1 MRHVVRTVKPTQT
14 WLARSAYYIQN
25 AIAKRCRLRHE
36 GTICRMKTMA
46 HRKALNGA
54 LFTLLAAPLL
64 LAATSLTAP
73 PRSELNRPWP
83 FFESSEPDEP
93 AVRAPREALKSFAMP
108 PGYAVELVAAE
119 PLVQDPILMEFDGDG
134 RLWVMELPGWAHNL
148 SMDNSLEPVNR
159 LVVLD
164 DTDNDGVFD
173 RRTVFADKL
182 VLPRAFKILAGS
194 CALIG
199 EPPTLWKACDT
210 DGDLKADTK
219 VKVTDGF
226 ARLGVLEHGAN
237 GLFWGIDNLLVV
249 SEHEWNLAYKAGQFV
264 TVPGLRRG
272 QWGVTQDD
280 AGRIYRN
287 VNTDPLFVDYVSP
300 DYYARNPDL
309 VRTRG
314 LYENLVD
321 QEKTNIWPAH
331 PTFGLN
337 RGYRREVFRADGTAS
352 YYGGVSSPLIYRGN
366 RLPADV
372 QGMGFVADGATN
384 IVHLLRLKDDG
395 QGRKQAEDFYAKG
408 EFLASNDV
416 RFRPTALASAPDG
429 SIYIADMYRG
439 VSQDGPLQTDYLR
452 DYITKRGLSRGTGH
466 GRIYRVVYLGADG
479 RAVPTAP
486 VARPQMSRDSS
497 AALVGHLSNPDGWW
511 RDNAQQLLVQRADPS
526 TVPLLAKLARDR
538 KVDWRTRLHAL
549 WTLQGMG
556 RMQVDLAQLA
566 MADPRPELRAAGLRL
581 AEPWLATAAAKPMK
595 AALALAGDANWQVR
609 VQAAASLGV
618 LPAEQRMAPMIALL
632 TAHGDDPVLVDAA
645 VSGMKDG
652 EMAVLSALASAPAT
666 PADVLAMLSGAL
678 AKRREGAAGQTLV
691 AMASNESLAPQARAA
706 IMDGLA
712 LGFAG
717 GAQGGGNAV
726 AGGRAGGN
734 IPGVSRPRSGG
745 NRFDLASEPTML
757 TRLADTAGAL
767 AEPARNLL
775 ALVNWPGRPAP
786 PALPPRSAA
795 EEALFVR
802 GQAIYTEQ
810 CSGCHQA
817 QGQGQATVAPPLAG
831 SKRVA
836 ANGDVPVRILTNGL
850 EGKIGL
856 MPPLGGD
863 MTNEEVAAVLTY
875 VRQSWGNTGA
885 PLPPAAV
892 KEWRLAFAHRTMP
905 WSEKDID
912 APQR

>member
-1 MRHVVRTVKPTQT
+1 M
-14 WLARSAYYIQN
+14 
-25 AIAKRCRLRHE
+25 
-36 GTICRMKTMA
+36 
-46 HRKALNGA
+46 GA
-54 LFTLLAAPLL
+54 AVAALAAPLL
-64 LAATSLTAP
+64 LAAANLAVP

-83 FFESSEPDEP
+83 FFTAEEPEEP
-93 AVRAPREALKSFAMP
+93 PVRAPIDALNSFAMP

-148 SMDNSLEPVNR
+148 SMENSLEPVNR

-182 VLPRAFKILAGS
+182 VLPRAFKILAGG

-219 VKVTDGF
+219 EKVADGF

-237 GLFWGIDNLLVV
+237 GLFWGMDNLLVV
-249 SEHEWNLAYKAGQFV
+249 SEHEWNVAYKAGQFV
-264 TVPGLRRG
+264 TAPGLRRG

-331 PTFGLN
+331 PTLGLN

-352 YYGGVSSPLIYRGN
+352 YYGGVSSPLIYRGT

-395 QGRKQAEDFYAKG
+395 QGRMAAEDYYAKG
-408 EFLASNDV
+408 EFLASTDV
-416 RFRPTALASAPDG
+416 RFRPTALAGGPDG
-429 SIYIADMYRG
+429 SFYVADMYRG

-452 DYITKRGLSRGTGH
+452 DYITKRGLARGIGH
-466 GRIYRVVYLGADG
+466 GRIYRVVHVSANGA
-479 RAVPTAP
+479 AAP
-486 VARPQMSRDSS
+486 MPRDARPQMSRDTT
-497 AALVGHLSNPDGWW
+497 AALVAHLSHPNGWW
-511 RDNAQQLLVQRADPS
+511 RDTAQQHLVQRADPKS
-526 TVPLLAKLARDR
+526 EPLLVKLAKDL
-538 KVDWRTRLHAL
+538 KADWRSRLHAL
-549 WTLQGMG
+549 WTLDGMG
-556 RMQVDLAQLA
+556 AMRADLALLA
-566 MADPRPELRAAGLRL
+566 MRDAKAELRAAGLRL
-581 AEPWLATAAAKPMK
+581 AESGLAKGDQKLIK
-595 AALALAGDANWQVR
+595 AVLTLAGDGNWQVR
-609 VQAAASLGV
+609 LQAAATLGA
-618 LPAEQRMAPMIALL
+618 LPDAARTQPMIALL
-632 TAHGDDPVLVDAA
+632 SVHGDDPVLVDAA
-645 VSGMKDG
+645 LSGLKG
-652 EMAVLSALASAPAT
+652 NELPVLTALAAARAAPREA
-666 PADVLAMLSGAL
+666 VAMLAGAL
-678 AKRREGAAGQTLV
+678 AKRRDAATGQQLV
-691 AMASNESLAPQARAA
+691 ALAARDDLPAPVRTA
-706 IMDGLA
+706 LLDGLA

-717 GAQGGGNAV
+717 GAQTGGNAV

-734 IPGVSRPRSGG
+734 IPGVTRARGGVERFALAAEPAMISR
-745 NRFDLASEPTML
+745 LASGS
-757 TRLADTAGAL
+757 DAL
-767 AEPARNLL
+767 AEPSKKLL
-775 ALVNWPGRPAP
+775 ALITWPGRPAP
-786 PALPPRSAA
+786 PALPPRNAS
-795 EEALFVR
+795 EEALFKQ
-802 GQAIYTEQ
+802 GQAIYVEQ
-810 CSGCHQA
+810 CSGCHQIE
-817 QGQGQATVAPPLAG
+817 GQGQATVAPALAG

-856 MPPLGGD
+856 MPPLGGAMSD
-863 MTNEEVAAVLTY
+863 EEVAAVLTY
-875 VRQSWGNTGA
+875 VRQSFGNRAA

-892 KEWRLAFAHRTMP
+892 KEWRLAFAHRTTP

>member
-1 MRHVVRTVKPTQT
+1 M
-14 WLARSAYYIQN
+14 
-25 AIAKRCRLRHE
+25 
-36 GTICRMKTMA
+36 
-46 HRKALNGA
+46 GA
-54 LFTLLAAPLL
+54 AVAALAAPLL
-64 LAATSLTAP
+64 LAAANLAVP

-83 FFESSEPDEP
+83 FFTAEEPEEP
-93 AVRAPREALKSFAMP
+93 PVRAPIDALNSFAMP

-148 SMDNSLEPVNR
+148 SMENSLEPVNR

-173 RRTVFADKL
+173 KRTVFADKL
-182 VLPRAFKILAGS
+182 VLPRAFKILAGG

-219 VKVTDGF
+219 EKVADGF

-237 GLFWGIDNLLVV
+237 GLFWGMDNLLVV
-249 SEHEWNLAYKAGQFV
+249 SEHEWNVAYKAGQFV

-300 DYYARNPDL
+300 DYYARNPDQ

-352 YYGGVSSPLIYRGN
+352 YYGGVSSPLIYRGT

-395 QGRKQAEDFYAKG
+395 QGRMAAEDYYAKG
-408 EFLASNDV
+408 EFLASTDV
-416 RFRPTALASAPDG
+416 RFRPTALAGGPDG

-452 DYITKRGLSRGTGH
+452 DYITKRGLARGIGH
-466 GRIYRVVYLGADG
+466 GRIYRVVHVGANG
-479 RAVPTAP
+479 AAAP
-486 VARPQMSRDSS
+486 MPRDARPQMSRDTT
-497 AALVGHLSNPDGWW
+497 AALVAHLSHPNGWW
-511 RDNAQQLLVQRADPS
+511 RDTAQQHLVQRADPKS
-526 TVPLLAKLARDR
+526 EPLLVKLAKDL
-538 KVDWRTRLHAL
+538 KADWRSRLHAL
-549 WTLQGMG
+549 WTLDGMG
-556 RMQVDLAQLA
+556 TMRADLALLA
-566 MADPRPELRAAGLRL
+566 MRDAKAELRAAGLRL
-581 AEPWLATAAAKPMK
+581 AESGLATGDQKLIKPV
-595 AALALAGDANWQVR
+595 LALAGDGNWQVR
-609 VQAAASLGV
+609 VQAAATLGA
-618 LPAEQRMAPMIALL
+618 LPDAARTQPMIALL
-632 TAHGDDPVLVDAA
+632 SVHGDDPVLVDAA
-645 VSGMKDG
+645 LSGLKG
-652 EMAVLSALASAPAT
+652 NELPVLTALAAARAAPREA
-666 PADVLAMLSGAL
+666 VAMLAGAL
-678 AKRREGAAGQTLV
+678 AKRRDAATGQQLV
-691 AMASNESLAPQARAA
+691 ALAARDDLPAPVRTA
-706 IMDGLA
+706 LLDGLA

-717 GAQGGGNAV
+717 GAQTGGNAV

-734 IPGVSRPRSGG
+734 IPGVTRARGGVERFALAAEPAMISR
-745 NRFDLASEPTML
+745 LASGS
-757 TRLADTAGAL
+757 DAL
-767 AEPARNLL
+767 AEPSKKLL
-775 ALVNWPGRPAP
+775 ALITWPGRPAP
-786 PALPPRSAA
+786 PALPPRNAS
-795 EEALFVR
+795 EEALFKQ
-802 GQAIYTEQ
+802 GQAIYVEQ
-810 CSGCHQA
+810 CSGCHQIE
-817 QGQGQATVAPPLAG
+817 GQGQATVAPALAG

-856 MPPLGGD
+856 MPPLGGAMSD
-863 MTNEEVAAVLTY
+863 EEVAAVLTY
-875 VRQSWGNTGA
+875 VRQSFGNRAA
-885 PLPPAAV
+885 PVPPAAV
-892 KEWRLAFAHRTMP
+892 KEWRLAFAHRTTP

>member
-1 MRHVVRTVKPTQT
+1 M
-14 WLARSAYYIQN
+14 
-25 AIAKRCRLRHE
+25 
-36 GTICRMKTMA
+36 
-46 HRKALNGA
+46 GA
-54 LFTLLAAPLL
+54 AVAALAAPLL
-64 LAATSLTAP
+64 LAAANLAVP

-83 FFESSEPDEP
+83 FFTAEEPEEP
-93 AVRAPREALKSFAMP
+93 PVRAPIDALKSFAMP

-148 SMDNSLEPVNR
+148 SMENSLEPVNR

-173 RRTVFADKL
+173 KRTVFADKL
-182 VLPRAFKILAGS
+182 VLPRAFKILAGG

-219 VKVTDGF
+219 EKVADGF

-237 GLFWGIDNLLVV
+237 GLFWGMDNLLVV
-249 SEHEWNLAYKAGQFV
+249 SEHEWNVAYKAGQFV

-352 YYGGVSSPLIYRGN
+352 YYGGVSSPLIYRGT

-395 QGRKQAEDFYAKG
+395 QGRMAAEDYYAKG
-408 EFLASNDV
+408 EFLASTDV
-416 RFRPTALASAPDG
+416 RFRPTALAGGPDG
-429 SIYIADMYRG
+429 SFYIADMYRG

-452 DYITKRGLSRGTGH
+452 DYITKRGLARGIGH
-466 GRIYRVVYLGADG
+466 GRIYRVVHVGANG
-479 RAVPTAP
+479 AAAP
-486 VARPQMSRDSS
+486 MPRDARPQMSRDTT
-497 AALVGHLSNPDGWW
+497 AALVAHLSHPNGWW
-511 RDNAQQLLVQRADPS
+511 RDTAQQHLVQRADPKS
-526 TVPLLAKLARDR
+526 EPLLVKLAKDL
-538 KVDWRTRLHAL
+538 KADWRSRLHAL
-549 WTLQGMG
+549 WTLDGMG
-556 RMQVDLAQLA
+556 TMRADLALLA
-566 MADPRPELRAAGLRL
+566 MRDAKAELRAAGLRL
-581 AEPWLATAAAKPMK
+581 AESGLATGDQKLIK
-595 AALALAGDANWQVR
+595 AVLALAGDGNWQVR
-609 VQAAASLGV
+609 VQAAATLGA
-618 LPAEQRMAPMIALL
+618 LPDAARTQPMIALL
-632 TAHGDDPVLVDAA
+632 SVHGDDPVLVDAA
-645 VSGMKDG
+645 LSGLKG
-652 EMAVLSALASAPAT
+652 NELPVLTALAAARAAPREA
-666 PADVLAMLSGAL
+666 VAMLAGAL
-678 AKRREGAAGQTLV
+678 AKRRDAATGQQLV
-691 AMASNESLAPQARAA
+691 ALAARDDLPAPVRTA
-706 IMDGLA
+706 LLDGLA

-717 GAQGGGNAV
+717 GAQTGGNAV

-734 IPGVSRPRSGG
+734 IPGVTRARGGVERFALAAEPAMISR
-745 NRFDLASEPTML
+745 LASGS
-757 TRLADTAGAL
+757 DAL
-767 AEPARNLL
+767 AEPSKKLL
-775 ALVNWPGRPAP
+775 ALITWPGRPAP
-786 PALPPRSAA
+786 PALPPRNAS
-795 EEALFVR
+795 EEALFKQ
-802 GQAIYTEQ
+802 GQAIYVEQ
-810 CSGCHQA
+810 CSGCHQIE
-817 QGQGQATVAPPLAG
+817 GQGQATVAPALAG

-856 MPPLGGD
+856 MPPLGGAMSD
-863 MTNEEVAAVLTY
+863 EEVAAVLTY
-875 VRQSWGNTGA
+875 VRQSFGNRAA
-885 PLPPAAV
+885 PVPPAAV
-892 KEWRLAFAHRTMP
+892 KEWRLAFAHRTTP

>member
-1 MRHVVRTVKPTQT
+1 M
-14 WLARSAYYIQN
+14 
-25 AIAKRCRLRHE
+25 
-36 GTICRMKTMA
+36 
-46 HRKALNGA
+46 GA
-54 LFTLLAAPLL
+54 AVAALAAPLL
-64 LAATSLTAP
+64 LAAANLAVP

-83 FFESSEPDEP
+83 FFTAEEPEEP
-93 AVRAPREALKSFAMP
+93 PVRAPIDALNSFAMP

-148 SMDNSLEPVNR
+148 SMENSLEPVNR

-173 RRTVFADKL
+173 KRTVFADKL
-182 VLPRAFKILAGS
+182 VLPRAFKILAGG

-219 VKVTDGF
+219 EKVADGF

-237 GLFWGIDNLLVV
+237 GLFWGMDNLLVV
-249 SEHEWNLAYKAGQFV
+249 SEHEWNVAYKAGQFV

-352 YYGGVSSPLIYRGN
+352 YYGGVSSPLIYRGT

-395 QGRKQAEDFYAKG
+395 QGRMAAEDYYAKG
-408 EFLASNDV
+408 EFLASTDV
-416 RFRPTALASAPDG
+416 RFRPTALAGGPDG
-429 SIYIADMYRG
+429 SFYIADMYRG

-452 DYITKRGLSRGTGH
+452 DYITKRGLARGIGH
-466 GRIYRVVYLGADG
+466 GRIYRVVHVSANGA
-479 RAVPTAP
+479 AAP
-486 VARPQMSRDSS
+486 MPRDARPQMSRDTT
-497 AALVGHLSNPDGWW
+497 AALVAHLSHPNGWW
-511 RDNAQQLLVQRADPS
+511 RDTAQQHLVQRADPKS
-526 TVPLLAKLARDR
+526 EPLLVKLAKDL
-538 KVDWRTRLHAL
+538 KADWRSRLHAL
-549 WTLQGMG
+549 WTLDGMG
-556 RMQVDLAQLA
+556 TMRADLALLA
-566 MADPRPELRAAGLRL
+566 MRDAKAELRAAGLRL
-581 AEPWLATAAAKPMK
+581 AESGLATGDQKLIKPV
-595 AALALAGDANWQVR
+595 LALAGDGNWQVR
-609 VQAAASLGV
+609 VQAAATLGA
-618 LPAEQRMAPMIALL
+618 LPDAARTQPMIALL
-632 TAHGDDPVLVDAA
+632 SVHGDDPVLVDAA
-645 VSGMKDG
+645 LSGLKG
-652 EMAVLSALASAPAT
+652 SELPVLTALAAAPAA
-666 PADVLAMLSGAL
+666 PREAVAMLAGAV
-678 AKRREGAAGQTLV
+678 AKRRDADLGQLVALAGDAGQP
-691 AMASNESLAPQARAA
+691 APLRSALL
-706 IMDGLA
+706 DGLA
-712 LGFAG
+712 LGLAG
-717 GAQGGGNAV
+717 GVQAGGNAV

-734 IPGVSRPRSGG
+734 IPGVSRQRSGG
-745 NRFDLASEPTML
+745 NRFELPAEPRSLAV
-757 TRLADTAGAL
+757 LAAGKDAL
-767 AEPARNLL
+767 AEPAKKLL
-775 ALVNWPGRPAP
+775 ALVTWPGRPAP
-786 PALPPRSAA
+786 PALPPRSAS
-795 EEALFVR
+795 EEALFRR
-802 GQAIYTEQ
+802 GQSIYVEQ
-810 CSGCHQA
+810 CSGCHQV

-850 EGKIGL
+850 EGKIG
-856 MPPLGGD
+856 PVPIWPCG
-863 MTNEEVAAVLTY
+863 
-875 VRQSWGNTGA
+875 
-885 PLPPAAV
+885 
-892 KEWRLAFAHRTMP
+892 LALRP
-905 WSEKDID
+905 SGSS
-912 APQR
+912 R

>member
-1 MRHVVRTVKPTQT
+1 MSRRR
-14 WLARSAYYIQN
+14 A
-25 AIAKRCRLRHE
+25 
-36 GTICRMKTMA
+36 GM
-46 HRKALNGA
+46 GA
-54 LFTLLAAPLL
+54 AVAALAAPLL
-64 LAATSLTAP
+64 LAAANLAVP

-83 FFESSEPDEP
+83 FFTAEEPEEP
-93 AVRAPREALKSFAMP
+93 PVRAPIDALNSFAMP

-148 SMDNSLEPVNR
+148 SMENSLEPVNR

-182 VLPRAFKILAGS
+182 VLPRAFKILAGG

-219 VKVTDGF
+219 EKVADGF

-237 GLFWGIDNLLVV
+237 GLFWGMDNLLVV
-249 SEHEWNLAYKAGQFV
+249 SEHEWNVAYKAGQFV
-264 TVPGLRRG
+264 TAPGLRRG

-331 PTFGLN
+331 PTLGLN

-352 YYGGVSSPLIYRGN
+352 YYGGVSSPLIYRGT

-395 QGRKQAEDFYAKG
+395 QGRMAAEDYYAKG
-408 EFLASNDV
+408 EFLASTDV
-416 RFRPTALASAPDG
+416 RFRPTALAGGPDG
-429 SIYIADMYRG
+429 SFYVADMYRG

-452 DYITKRGLSRGTGH
+452 DYITKRGLARGIGH
-466 GRIYRVVYLGADG
+466 GRIYRVVHVSANGA
-479 RAVPTAP
+479 AAP
-486 VARPQMSRDSS
+486 MPRDARPQMSRDTT
-497 AALVGHLSNPDGWW
+497 AALVAHLSHPNGWW
-511 RDNAQQLLVQRADPS
+511 RDTAQQHLVQRADPKS
-526 TVPLLAKLARDR
+526 EPLLVKLAKDL
-538 KVDWRTRLHAL
+538 KADWRSRLHAL
-549 WTLQGMG
+549 WTLDGMG
-556 RMQVDLAQLA
+556 AMRADLALLA
-566 MADPRPELRAAGLRL
+566 MRDAKAELRAAGLRL
-581 AEPWLATAAAKPMK
+581 AESGLAKGDQKLIK
-595 AALALAGDANWQVR
+595 AVLTLAGDGNWQVR
-609 VQAAASLGV
+609 LQAAATLGA
-618 LPAEQRMAPMIALL
+618 LPDAARTQPMIALL
-632 TAHGDDPVLVDAA
+632 SVHGDDPVLVDAA
-645 VSGMKDG
+645 LSGLKG
-652 EMAVLSALASAPAT
+652 NELPVLTALAAARAAPREA
-666 PADVLAMLSGAL
+666 VAMLAGAL
-678 AKRREGAAGQTLV
+678 AKRRDAATGQQLV
-691 AMASNESLAPQARAA
+691 ALAARDDLPAPVRTA
-706 IMDGLA
+706 LLDGLA

-717 GAQGGGNAV
+717 GAQTGGNAV

-734 IPGVSRPRSGG
+734 IPGVTRARGGVERFALAAEPAMISR
-745 NRFDLASEPTML
+745 LASGS
-757 TRLADTAGAL
+757 DAL
-767 AEPARNLL
+767 AEPSKKLL
-775 ALVNWPGRPAP
+775 ALITWPGRPAP
-786 PALPPRSAA
+786 PALPPRNAS
-795 EEALFVR
+795 EEALFKQ
-802 GQAIYTEQ
+802 GQAIYVEQ
-810 CSGCHQA
+810 CSGCHQIE
-817 QGQGQATVAPPLAG
+817 GQGQATVAPALAG

-856 MPPLGGD
+856 MPPLGGAMSD
-863 MTNEEVAAVLTY
+863 EEVAAVLTY
-875 VRQSWGNTGA
+875 VRQSFGNRAA

-892 KEWRLAFAHRTMP
+892 KEWRLAFAHRTTP

>member
-1 MRHVVRTVKPTQT
+1 MSRRRAGMGAAV
-14 WLARSAYYIQN
+14 A
-25 AIAKRCRLRHE
+25 
-36 GTICRMKTMA
+36 
-46 HRKALNGA
+46 ALTA
-54 LFTLLAAPLL
+54 PFLLAAAN
-64 LAATSLTAP
+64 LAVP

-83 FFESSEPDEP
+83 FFTAEEPEEP
-93 AVRAPREALKSFAMP
+93 PVRAPIDALNSFAMP

-148 SMDNSLEPVNR
+148 SMENSLEPVNR

-173 RRTVFADKL
+173 NRTVFADKL
-182 VLPRAFKILAGS
+182 VLPRAFKILAGG

-219 VKVTDGF
+219 EKVADGF

-237 GLFWGIDNLLVV
+237 GLFWGMDNLLVV
-249 SEHEWNLAYKAGQFV
+249 SEHEWNVAYKAGQFA

-352 YYGGVSSPLIYRGN
+352 YYGGVSSPLIYRGT

-395 QGRKQAEDFYAKG
+395 QGRMTAEDFYSKG
-408 EFLASNDV
+408 EFLASTDV
-416 RFRPTALASAPDG
+416 RFRPTALAGGPDG
-429 SIYIADMYRG
+429 SFYVADMYRG

-452 DYITKRGLSRGTGH
+452 DYITKRGLARGIGH
-466 GRIYRVVYLGADG
+466 GRIYRVVHVSANGA
-479 RAVPTAP
+479 AAP
-486 VARPQMSRDSS
+486 MPRDARPQMSRDTT
-497 AALVGHLSNPDGWW
+497 AALVARLSHPNGWW
-511 RDNAQQLLVQRADPS
+511 RDTAQQHLVQRADPKS
-526 TVPLLAKLARDR
+526 EPLLVKLAKDL
-538 KVDWRTRLHAL
+538 KADWRSRLHAL
-549 WTLQGMG
+549 WTLDGIGAM
-556 RMQVDLAQLA
+556 RADLALLA
-566 MADPRPELRAAGLRL
+566 MRDAKAELRAAGLRL
-581 AEPWLATAAAKPMK
+581 AESGLAKGDQKLIK
-595 AALALAGDANWQVR
+595 AVLTLAGDGNWQVR
-609 VQAAASLGV
+609 LQAAATLGA
-618 LPAEQRMAPMIALL
+618 LPDAARTQPMIALL
-632 TAHGDDPVLVDAA
+632 SVHGDDPVLVDAA
-645 VSGMKDG
+645 LSGLKG
-652 EMAVLSALASAPAT
+652 NELPVLTALAAARAAPREA
-666 PADVLAMLSGAL
+666 VAMLAGAL
-678 AKRREGAAGQTLV
+678 AKRRDAATGQQLV
-691 AMASNESLAPQARAA
+691 ALAARDDLPAPVRTA
-706 IMDGLA
+706 LLDGLA

-717 GAQGGGNAV
+717 GAQTGGNAV

-734 IPGVSRPRSGG
+734 IPGVTRARGGVQRFALAAEPAMISR
-745 NRFDLASEPTML
+745 LASGS
-757 TRLADTAGAL
+757 DAL
-767 AEPARNLL
+767 AEPSKKLL
-775 ALVNWPGRPAP
+775 ALVTWPGRPAP
-786 PALPPRSAA
+786 PALPPRNAS
-795 EEALFVR
+795 EEALFKQ
-802 GQAIYTEQ
+802 GQAIYVEQ
-810 CSGCHQA
+810 CSGCHQIE
-817 QGQGQATVAPPLAG
+817 GQGQATVAPALAG

-856 MPPLGGD
+856 MPPLGGAMSD
-863 MTNEEVAAVLTY
+863 EEVAAVLTY
-875 VRQSWGNTGA
+875 VRQSFGNRAA
-885 PLPPAAV
+885 PVPPAAV
-892 KEWRLAFAHRTMP
+892 KEWRLAFAHRTTP

>member
-1 MRHVVRTVKPTQT
+1 M
-14 WLARSAYYIQN
+14 
-25 AIAKRCRLRHE
+25 
-36 GTICRMKTMA
+36 
-46 HRKALNGA
+46 GA
-54 LFTLLAAPLL
+54 AVAALAAPFLL
-64 LAATSLTAP
+64 GAANLAVP

-83 FFESSEPDEP
+83 FFTAEEPEEP
-93 AVRAPREALKSFAMP
+93 PVRAPIDALSSFAMP

-148 SMDNSLEPVNR
+148 SMENSLEPVNR

-173 RRTVFADKL
+173 KRTVFADKL
-182 VLPRAFKILAGS
+182 VLPRAFKILAGG

-219 VKVTDGF
+219 EKVADGF

-237 GLFWGIDNLLVV
+237 GLFWGMDNLLVV
-249 SEHEWNLAYKAGQFV
+249 SEHEWNVAFKAGQFV

-300 DYYARNPDL
+300 DYFARNPDL

-337 RGYRREVFRADGTAS
+337 RGYRREVFRTDGTAS
-352 YYGGVSSPLIYRGN
+352 YYGGVSSPLIYRGT
-366 RLPADV
+366 RLPADM

-395 QGRKQAEDFYAKG
+395 QGRMAAEDYYAKG
-408 EFLASNDV
+408 EFLASTDV
-416 RFRPTALASAPDG
+416 RFRPTALAGGPDG
-429 SIYIADMYRG
+429 SFYIADMYRG

-452 DYITKRGLSRGTGH
+452 DYITKRGLARGIGH
-466 GRIYRVVYLGADG
+466 GRIYRVVHVGANG
-479 RAVPTAP
+479 AAAP
-486 VARPQMSRDSS
+486 MPRDARPQMSRDTT
-497 AALVGHLSNPDGWW
+497 AALVAHLSHPNGWW
-511 RDNAQQLLVQRADPS
+511 RDTAQQHLVQRADPKS
-526 TVPLLAKLARDR
+526 EPLLVKLAKDL
-538 KVDWRTRLHAL
+538 KADWRSRLHAL
-549 WTLQGMG
+549 WTLDGIGAM
-556 RMQVDLAQLA
+556 RADLALLA
-566 MADPRPELRAAGLRL
+566 MRDAKAELRAAGLRL
-581 AEPWLATAAAKPMK
+581 AESGLAKGDQKLIK
-595 AALALAGDANWQVR
+595 AVLALAGDGNWQVR
-609 VQAAASLGV
+609 VQAAATLGA
-618 LPAEQRMAPMIALL
+618 LPDAARVQPMIALL
-632 TAHGDDPVLVDAA
+632 SVHGDDPVLVDAA
-645 VSGMKDG
+645 LSGLKG
-652 EMAVLSALASAPAT
+652 SELPVLTALAAAPAA
-666 PADVLAMLSGAL
+666 PREAVAMLAGAL
-678 AKRREGAAGQTLV
+678 AKRRDAATGQQLV
-691 AMASNESLAPQARAA
+691 ALAARDDLSAPVRTA
-706 IMDGLA
+706 LLNGLA
-712 LGFAG
+712 LGFSG
-717 GAQGGGNAV
+717 GAQTGGNAV

-734 IPGVSRPRSGG
+734 IPGVTRARGGVERFALAAEPAMLSR
-745 NRFDLASEPTML
+745 LASGS
-757 TRLADTAGAL
+757 DAL
-767 AEPARNLL
+767 AEPAKKLL
-775 ALVNWPGRPAP
+775 ALITWPGRPAP
-786 PALPPRSAA
+786 PALPPRTAS
-795 EEALFVR
+795 EEALFKQ
-802 GQAIYTEQ
+802 GQAIYVEQ
-810 CSGCHQA
+810 CSGCHQIE
-817 QGQGQATVAPPLAG
+817 GQGQATVAPALAG

-856 MPPLGGD
+856 MPPLGGAMSD
-863 MTNEEVAAVLTY
+863 EEVAAVLTY
-875 VRQSWGNTGA
+875 VRQSFGNRAT
-885 PLPPAAV
+885 PIPPAAV
-892 KEWRLAFAHRTMP
+892 KEWRLAFAHRTTP

>member
-1 MRHVVRTVKPTQT
+1 M
-14 WLARSAYYIQN
+14 
-25 AIAKRCRLRHE
+25 
-36 GTICRMKTMA
+36 
-46 HRKALNGA
+46 GA
-54 LFTLLAAPLL
+54 AVAALAAPLL
-64 LAATSLTAP
+64 LAAADLAVP

-83 FFESSEPDEP
+83 FFTAEEPEEP
-93 AVRAPREALKSFAMP
+93 PVRAPIDALKSFAMP

-134 RLWVMELPGWAHNL
+134 RLWVMELPGWAYNL
-148 SMDNSLEPVNR
+148 SMENSLEPVNR

-164 DTDNDGVFD
+164 DSDNDGVFD
-173 RRTVFADKL
+173 KRTVFADKL
-182 VLPRAFKILAGS
+182 VLPRAFKILAGG

-219 VKVTDGF
+219 EKVADGF

-237 GLFWGIDNLLVV
+237 GLFWGMDNLLVV
-249 SEHEWNLAYKAGQFV
+249 SEHEWNVAYRAGQFV

-314 LYENLVD
+314 LYENLVG

-352 YYGGVSSPLIYRGN
+352 YYGGVSSPLIYRGT
-366 RLPADV
+366 RLPAEV

-395 QGRKQAEDFYAKG
+395 HGRLAAEDYYAKG
-408 EFLASNDV
+408 EFLASTDV
-416 RFRPTALASAPDG
+416 RFRPTALAGGPDG
-429 SIYIADMYRG
+429 SFYIADMYRG

-452 DYITKRGLSRGTGH
+452 DYITKRGLARGTGH
-466 GRIYRVVYLGADG
+466 GRIYRVVHVGANG
-479 RAVPTAP
+479 ATAP
-486 VARPQMSRDSS
+486 MPRDARPQMSRDTTT
-497 AALVGHLSNPDGWW
+497 ALVAHLSHPNGWW
-511 RDNAQQLLVQRADPS
+511 RDTAQQLLVQRADPKS
-526 TVPLLAKLARDR
+526 LPLLAKLARDR
-538 KVDWRTRLHAL
+538 KSDWRTRLHAL
-549 WTLQGMG
+549 WTLNGIGGM
-556 RMQVDLAQLA
+556 QPALALAA
-566 MADPRPELRAAGLRL
+566 MADTRPELRAAGLRL
-581 AEPWLATAAAKPMK
+581 AEPWLAKGDRKISK
-595 AALALAGDANWQVR
+595 AALALAADANWQVR
-609 VQAAASLGV
+609 VQLAASLGA
-618 LPAEQRMAPMIALL
+618 LPAEQRTAPMIALL
-632 TAHGDDPVLVDAA
+632 KTQGDDPVLVDAA
-645 VSGMKDG
+645 LSGLKGG
-652 EMAVLSALASAPAT
+652 EMAVLTALAGQAGAPREA
-666 PADVLAMLSGAL
+666 LHMLSGAL
-678 AKRREGAAGQTLV
+678 AKRRDAGLGQLV
-691 AMASNESLAPQARAA
+691 AMAADAGQPVPVRSALL
-706 IMDGLA
+706 DGLA
-712 LGFAG
+712 LGLAG
-717 GAQGGGNAV
+717 GVQVGGNAV

-734 IPGVSRPRSGG
+734 IPGVTRQRGGG
-745 NRFDLASEPTML
+745 NRFELASEPRGL
-757 TRLADTAGAL
+757 AVLADGKDAL
-767 AEPARNLL
+767 AEPARKLL
-775 ALVNWPGRPAP
+775 ALVTWPGRPAP
-786 PALPPRSAA
+786 PALPPRSAS
-795 EEALFVR
+795 EEALFRR
-802 GQAIYTEQ
+802 GQSIYVEQ
-810 CSGCHQA
+810 CSGCHQV

-856 MPPLGGD
+856 MPPLGSAMSD
-863 MTNEEVAAVLTY
+863 EEVAAVLTY
-875 VRQSWGNTGA
+875 VRQSWGNTGT

-892 KEWRLAFAHRTMP
+892 KEWRLAFAHRTTP

>member
-1 MRHVVRTVKPTQT
+1 MSRRRAGMGAAV
-14 WLARSAYYIQN
+14 A
-25 AIAKRCRLRHE
+25 
-36 GTICRMKTMA
+36 
-46 HRKALNGA
+46 ALTA
-54 LFTLLAAPLL
+54 PFLLAAAN
-64 LAATSLTAP
+64 LAVP

-83 FFESSEPDEP
+83 FFTAEEPEEP
-93 AVRAPREALKSFAMP
+93 PVRAPIDALNSFAMP

-148 SMDNSLEPVNR
+148 SMENSLEPVNR

-173 RRTVFADKL
+173 NRTVFADKL
-182 VLPRAFKILAGS
+182 VLPRAFKILAGG

-210 DGDLKADTK
+210 DRDLKADTK
-219 VKVTDGF
+219 EKVADGF

-237 GLFWGIDNLLVV
+237 GLFWGMDNLLVV
-249 SEHEWNLAYKAGQFV
+249 SEHEWNVAYKAGQFA

-352 YYGGVSSPLIYRGN
+352 YYGGVSSPLIYRGT

-395 QGRKQAEDFYAKG
+395 QGRMTAEDFYSKG
-408 EFLASNDV
+408 EFLASTDV
-416 RFRPTALASAPDG
+416 RFRPTALAGGPDG
-429 SIYIADMYRG
+429 SFYVADMYRG

-452 DYITKRGLSRGTGH
+452 DYITKRGLARGIGH
-466 GRIYRVVYLGADG
+466 GRIYRVVHVSANGA
-479 RAVPTAP
+479 AAP
-486 VARPQMSRDSS
+486 MPRDARPQMSRDTT
-497 AALVGHLSNPDGWW
+497 AALVARLSHPNGWW
-511 RDNAQQLLVQRADPS
+511 RDTAQQHLVQRADPKS
-526 TVPLLAKLARDR
+526 EPLLVKLAKDL
-538 KVDWRTRLHAL
+538 KADWRSRLHAL
-549 WTLQGMG
+549 WTLDGIGAM
-556 RMQVDLAQLA
+556 RADLALLA
-566 MADPRPELRAAGLRL
+566 MRDAKAELRAAGLRL
-581 AEPWLATAAAKPMK
+581 AESGLAKGDQKLIK
-595 AALALAGDANWQVR
+595 AVLTLAGDGNWQVR
-609 VQAAASLGV
+609 LQAAATLGA
-618 LPAEQRMAPMIALL
+618 LPDAARTQPMIALL
-632 TAHGDDPVLVDAA
+632 SVHGDDPVLVDAA
-645 VSGMKDG
+645 LSGLKG
-652 EMAVLSALASAPAT
+652 NELPVLTALAAARAAPREA
-666 PADVLAMLSGAL
+666 VAMLAGAL
-678 AKRREGAAGQTLV
+678 AKRRDAATGQQLV
-691 AMASNESLAPQARAA
+691 ALAARDDLPAPVRTA
-706 IMDGLA
+706 LLDGLA

-717 GAQGGGNAV
+717 GAQTGGNAV

-734 IPGVSRPRSGG
+734 IPGVTRARGGVQRFALAAEPAMISR
-745 NRFDLASEPTML
+745 LASGS
-757 TRLADTAGAL
+757 DAL
-767 AEPARNLL
+767 AEPSKKLL
-775 ALVNWPGRPAP
+775 ALVTWPGRPAP
-786 PALPPRSAA
+786 PALPPRNAS
-795 EEALFVR
+795 EEALFKQ
-802 GQAIYTEQ
+802 GQAIYVEQ
-810 CSGCHQA
+810 CSGCHQIE
-817 QGQGQATVAPPLAG
+817 GQGQATVAPALAG

-856 MPPLGGD
+856 MPPLGGAMSD
-863 MTNEEVAAVLTY
+863 EEVAAVLTY
-875 VRQSWGNTGA
+875 VRQSFGNRAA
-885 PLPPAAV
+885 PVPPAAV
-892 KEWRLAFAHRTMP
+892 KEWRLAFAHRTTP

>member
-1 MRHVVRTVKPTQT
+1 MSRRRAGMGAAV
-14 WLARSAYYIQN
+14 A
-25 AIAKRCRLRHE
+25 
-36 GTICRMKTMA
+36 
-46 HRKALNGA
+46 ALTA
-54 LFTLLAAPLL
+54 PFLLAAAN
-64 LAATSLTAP
+64 LAVP

-83 FFESSEPDEP
+83 FFTAEEPEEP
-93 AVRAPREALKSFAMP
+93 PVRAPIDALNSFAMP

-148 SMDNSLEPVNR
+148 SMENSLEPVNR

-173 RRTVFADKL
+173 KRTVFADKL
-182 VLPRAFKILAGS
+182 VLPRAFKILAGG

-219 VKVTDGF
+219 EKVADGF

-237 GLFWGIDNLLVV
+237 GLFWGMDNLLVV
-249 SEHEWNLAYKAGQFV
+249 SEHEWNVAYKAGQFA

-352 YYGGVSSPLIYRGN
+352 YYGGVSSPLIYRGT

-395 QGRKQAEDFYAKG
+395 QGRMTAEDFYSKG
-408 EFLASNDV
+408 EFLASTDV
-416 RFRPTALASAPDG
+416 RFRPTALAGGPDG
-429 SIYIADMYRG
+429 SFYVADMYRG

-452 DYITKRGLSRGTGH
+452 DYITKRGLARGIGH
-466 GRIYRVVYLGADG
+466 GRIYRVVHVSANGA
-479 RAVPTAP
+479 AAP
-486 VARPQMSRDSS
+486 MPRDARPQMSRDTT
-497 AALVGHLSNPDGWW
+497 AALVARLSHPNGWW
-511 RDNAQQLLVQRADPS
+511 RDTAQQHLVQRADPKS
-526 TVPLLAKLARDR
+526 EPLLVKLAKDL
-538 KVDWRTRLHAL
+538 KADWRSRLHAL
-549 WTLQGMG
+549 WTLDGIGAM
-556 RMQVDLAQLA
+556 RADLALLA
-566 MADPRPELRAAGLRL
+566 MRDAKAELRAAGLRL
-581 AEPWLATAAAKPMK
+581 AESGLAKGDQKLIK
-595 AALALAGDANWQVR
+595 AVLTLAGDGNWQVR
-609 VQAAASLGV
+609 VQAAATLGA
-618 LPAEQRMAPMIALL
+618 LPDAARTQPMIALL
-632 TAHGDDPVLVDAA
+632 SVHGDDPVLVDAA
-645 VSGMKDG
+645 LSGLKG
-652 EMAVLSALASAPAT
+652 NELPVLTALAAARAAPREA
-666 PADVLAMLSGAL
+666 VAMLAGAL
-678 AKRREGAAGQTLV
+678 AKRRDAATGQQLV
-691 AMASNESLAPQARAA
+691 ALAARDDLPAPVRTA
-706 IMDGLA
+706 LLDGLA

-717 GAQGGGNAV
+717 GAQTGGNAV

-734 IPGVSRPRSGG
+734 IPGVTRARGGVQRFALAAEPAMISR
-745 NRFDLASEPTML
+745 LASGS
-757 TRLADTAGAL
+757 DAL
-767 AEPARNLL
+767 AEPSKKLL
-775 ALVNWPGRPAP
+775 ALVTWPGRPAP
-786 PALPPRSAA
+786 PALPPRNAS
-795 EEALFVR
+795 EEALFKQ
-802 GQAIYTEQ
+802 GQAIYVEQ
-810 CSGCHQA
+810 CSGCHQIE
-817 QGQGQATVAPPLAG
+817 GQGQATVAPALAG

-856 MPPLGGD
+856 MPPLGGAMSD
-863 MTNEEVAAVLTY
+863 EEVAAVLTY
-875 VRQSWGNTGA
+875 VRQSFGNRAA
-885 PLPPAAV
+885 PVPPAAV
-892 KEWRLAFAHRTMP
+892 KEWRLAFAHRTTP

>member
-1 MRHVVRTVKPTQT
+1 MSRRR
-14 WLARSAYYIQN
+14 A
-25 AIAKRCRLRHE
+25 
-36 GTICRMKTMA
+36 GM
-46 HRKALNGA
+46 GA
-54 LFTLLAAPLL
+54 AVAALAAPLL
-64 LAATSLTAP
+64 LAAANLAVP

-83 FFESSEPDEP
+83 FFTAEEPEEP
-93 AVRAPREALKSFAMP
+93 PVRAPIDALNSFAMP

-148 SMDNSLEPVNR
+148 SMENSLEPVNR

-173 RRTVFADKL
+173 NRTVFADKL
-182 VLPRAFKILAGS
+182 VLPRAFKILAGG

-210 DGDLKADTK
+210 DRDLKADTK
-219 VKVTDGF
+219 EKVADGF

-237 GLFWGIDNLLVV
+237 GLFWGMDNLLVV
-249 SEHEWNLAYKAGQFV
+249 SEHEWNVAYKAGQFA

-352 YYGGVSSPLIYRGN
+352 YYGGVSSPLIYRGT

-395 QGRKQAEDFYAKG
+395 QGRMAAEDFYAKG
-408 EFLASNDV
+408 EFLASTDV
-416 RFRPTALASAPDG
+416 RFRPTALAGGPDG
-429 SIYIADMYRG
+429 SFYVADMYRG

-452 DYITKRGLSRGTGH
+452 DYITKRGLARGIGH
-466 GRIYRVVYLGADG
+466 GRIYRVVHVSANGA
-479 RAVPTAP
+479 AAP
-486 VARPQMSRDSS
+486 MPRDARPQMSRDTT
-497 AALVGHLSNPDGWW
+497 AALVAHLSHPNGWW
-511 RDNAQQLLVQRADPS
+511 RDTAQQHLVQRADPKS
-526 TVPLLAKLARDR
+526 EPLLVKLAKDL
-538 KVDWRTRLHAL
+538 KADWRSRLHAL
-549 WTLQGMG
+549 WTLDGMG
-556 RMQVDLAQLA
+556 AMRADLALLA
-566 MADPRPELRAAGLRL
+566 MRDAKAELRAAGLRL
-581 AEPWLATAAAKPMK
+581 AESSLAKGDQKLIK
-595 AALALAGDANWQVR
+595 AVLTLAGDGNWQVR
-609 VQAAASLGV
+609 LQAAATLGA
-618 LPAEQRMAPMIALL
+618 LPDAARTQPMIALL
-632 TAHGDDPVLVDAA
+632 SVHGDDPVLVDAA
-645 VSGMKDG
+645 LSGLKG
-652 EMAVLSALASAPAT
+652 NELPVLTALAAARAAPREA
-666 PADVLAMLSGAL
+666 VAMLAGAL
-678 AKRREGAAGQTLV
+678 AKRRDAATGQQLV
-691 AMASNESLAPQARAA
+691 ALAARDDLPAPVRTA
-706 IMDGLA
+706 LLDGLA

-717 GAQGGGNAV
+717 GAQTGGNAV

-734 IPGVSRPRSGG
+734 IPGVTRARGGVERFALAAEPAMISR
-745 NRFDLASEPTML
+745 LASGS
-757 TRLADTAGAL
+757 DAL
-767 AEPARNLL
+767 AEPSKKLL
-775 ALVNWPGRPAP
+775 ALITWPGRPAP
-786 PALPPRSAA
+786 PALPPRNAS
-795 EEALFVR
+795 EEALFKQ
-802 GQAIYTEQ
+802 GQAIYVEQ
-810 CSGCHQA
+810 CSGCHQIE
-817 QGQGQATVAPPLAG
+817 GQGQATVAPALAG

-856 MPPLGGD
+856 MPPLGGAMSD
-863 MTNEEVAAVLTY
+863 EEVAAVLTY
-875 VRQSWGNTGA
+875 VRQSFGNRAA
-885 PLPPAAV
+885 PVPPAAV
-892 KEWRLAFAHRTMP
+892 KEWRLAFAHRTTP

>member
-1 MRHVVRTVKPTQT
+1 M
-14 WLARSAYYIQN
+14 
-25 AIAKRCRLRHE
+25 
-36 GTICRMKTMA
+36 
-46 HRKALNGA
+46 GA
-54 LFTLLAAPLL
+54 AVAALAAPLL
-64 LAATSLTAP
+64 LAAANLAVP

-83 FFESSEPDEP
+83 FFTAEEPEEP
-93 AVRAPREALKSFAMP
+93 PLRAPIDALNSFAMP

-148 SMDNSLEPVNR
+148 SMENSLEPVNR

-173 RRTVFADKL
+173 NRTVFADKL
-182 VLPRAFKILAGS
+182 VLPRAFKILAGG

-210 DGDLKADTK
+210 DRDLKADTK
-219 VKVTDGF
+219 EKVADGF

-237 GLFWGIDNLLVV
+237 GLFWGMDNLLVV
-249 SEHEWNLAYKAGQFV
+249 SEHEWNVAYKAGQFA

-352 YYGGVSSPLIYRGN
+352 YYGGVSSPLIYRGT

-395 QGRKQAEDFYAKG
+395 QGRMTAEDFYSKG
-408 EFLASNDV
+408 EFLASTDV
-416 RFRPTALASAPDG
+416 RFRPTALAGGPDG
-429 SIYIADMYRG
+429 SFYVADMYRG

-452 DYITKRGLSRGTGH
+452 DYITKRGLARGIGH
-466 GRIYRVVYLGADG
+466 GRIYRVVHVSANGA
-479 RAVPTAP
+479 AAP
-486 VARPQMSRDSS
+486 MPRDARPQMSRDTT
-497 AALVGHLSNPDGWW
+497 AALVARLSHPNGWW
-511 RDNAQQLLVQRADPS
+511 RDTAQQHLVQRADPKS
-526 TVPLLAKLARDR
+526 EPLLVKLAKDL
-538 KVDWRTRLHAL
+538 KADWRSRLHAL
-549 WTLQGMG
+549 WTLDGIGAM
-556 RMQVDLAQLA
+556 RADLALLA
-566 MADPRPELRAAGLRL
+566 MRDAKAELRAAGLRL
-581 AEPWLATAAAKPMK
+581 AESGLAKGDQKLIK
-595 AALALAGDANWQVR
+595 AVLTLAGDGNWQVR
-609 VQAAASLGV
+609 VQAAATLGA
-618 LPAEQRMAPMIALL
+618 LPDAARTQPMIALL
-632 TAHGDDPVLVDAA
+632 SVHGDDPVLVDAA
-645 VSGMKDG
+645 LSGLKG
-652 EMAVLSALASAPAT
+652 NELPVLTALAAARAAPREA
-666 PADVLAMLSGAL
+666 VAMLAGAL
-678 AKRREGAAGQTLV
+678 AKRRDAATGQQLV
-691 AMASNESLAPQARAA
+691 ALAARDDLPAPVRTA
-706 IMDGLA
+706 LLDGLA

-717 GAQGGGNAV
+717 GAQTGGNAV

-734 IPGVSRPRSGG
+734 IPGVTRARGGVQRFALAAEPAMISR
-745 NRFDLASEPTML
+745 LASGS
-757 TRLADTAGAL
+757 DAL
-767 AEPARNLL
+767 AEPSKKLL
-775 ALVNWPGRPAP
+775 ALVTWPGRPAP
-786 PALPPRSAA
+786 PALPPRNAS
-795 EEALFVR
+795 EEALFKQ
-802 GQAIYTEQ
+802 GQAIYVEQ
-810 CSGCHQA
+810 CSGCHQIE
-817 QGQGQATVAPPLAG
+817 GQGQATVAPALAG

-856 MPPLGGD
+856 MPPLGGAMSD
-863 MTNEEVAAVLTY
+863 EEVAAVLTY
-875 VRQSWGNTGA
+875 VRQSFGNRAA
-885 PLPPAAV
+885 PVPPAAV
-892 KEWRLAFAHRTMP
+892 KEWRLAFAHRTTP

>member
-1 MRHVVRTVKPTQT
+1 M
-14 WLARSAYYIQN
+14 
-25 AIAKRCRLRHE
+25 
-36 GTICRMKTMA
+36 
-46 HRKALNGA
+46 GA
-54 LFTLLAAPLL
+54 AVAALAAPLL
-64 LAATSLTAP
+64 LGAANLAVP

-83 FFESSEPDEP
+83 FFTAEEPEEP
-93 AVRAPREALKSFAMP
+93 PVRAPIDALNSFAMP

-148 SMDNSLEPVNR
+148 SMENSLEPVNR

-173 RRTVFADKL
+173 KRTVFADKL
-182 VLPRAFKILAGS
+182 VLPRAFKILAGG

-219 VKVTDGF
+219 EKVADGF

-237 GLFWGIDNLLVV
+237 GLFWGMDNLLVV
-249 SEHEWNLAYKAGQFV
+249 SEHEWNVAFKAGQFV

-300 DYYARNPDL
+300 DYFARNPDL

-352 YYGGVSSPLIYRGN
+352 YYGGVSSPLIYRGT
-366 RLPADV
+366 RLPADM

-384 IVHLLRLKDDG
+384 IVHLLRLTDDG
-395 QGRKQAEDFYAKG
+395 QGRMAAEDYYAKG
-408 EFLASNDV
+408 EFLASTDV
-416 RFRPTALASAPDG
+416 RFRPTALAGGPDG
-429 SIYIADMYRG
+429 SFYIADMYRG

-452 DYITKRGLSRGTGH
+452 DYITKRGLARGIGH
-466 GRIYRVVYLGADG
+466 GRIYRVVHVGANG
-479 RAVPTAP
+479 AAAP
-486 VARPQMSRDSS
+486 MPRDARPQMSRDTT
-497 AALVGHLSNPDGWW
+497 AALVAHLSHPNGWW
-511 RDNAQQLLVQRADPS
+511 RDTAQQHLVQRADPKS
-526 TVPLLAKLARDR
+526 EPLLVKLAKDL
-538 KVDWRTRLHAL
+538 KADWRSRLHAL
-549 WTLQGMG
+549 WTLDGMG
-556 RMQVDLAQLA
+556 AMRADLALLA
-566 MADPRPELRAAGLRL
+566 MRDAKAELRAAGLRL
-581 AEPWLATAAAKPMK
+581 AESGLAKGDQKLIK
-595 AALALAGDANWQVR
+595 AVLGLAGDGNWQVR
-609 VQAAASLGV
+609 VQAAATLGA
-618 LPAEQRMAPMIALL
+618 LPDAARVQPMIALL
-632 TAHGDDPVLVDAA
+632 SVHGDDAVLVDAA
-645 VSGMKDG
+645 LSGLKG
-652 EMAVLSALASAPAT
+652 SELPVLTALAAAPAAPREAVAMLAGALGKRRDAATGQQLVALAARDDLSAPVRT
-666 PADVLAMLSGAL
+666 AL
-678 AKRREGAAGQTLV
+678 L
-691 AMASNESLAPQARAA
+691 N
-706 IMDGLA
+706 GLA
-712 LGFAG
+712 LGFSG
-717 GAQGGGNAV
+717 GAQTGGNAV

-734 IPGVSRPRSGG
+734 IPGVTRARGGVERFALAAEPAMLSR
-745 NRFDLASEPTML
+745 LASGS
-757 TRLADTAGAL
+757 DTL
-767 AEPARNLL
+767 AEPAKKLL
-775 ALVNWPGRPAP
+775 ALITWPGRPAP
-786 PALPPRSAA
+786 PALPPRTAS
-795 EEALFVR
+795 EDALFKQ
-802 GQAIYTEQ
+802 GQAIYVEQ
-810 CSGCHQA
+810 CSGCHQIE
-817 QGQGQATVAPPLAG
+817 GQGQATVAPALAG

-856 MPPLGGD
+856 MPPLGGAMSD
-863 MTNEEVAAVLTY
+863 EEVAAVLTY
-875 VRQSWGNTGA
+875 VRQSFGNRAT
-885 PLPPAAV
+885 PIPPAAV
-892 KEWRLAFAHRTMP
+892 KEWRLAFAHRTTP

>member
-1 MRHVVRTVKPTQT
+1 MGAAV
-14 WLARSAYYIQN
+14 A
-25 AIAKRCRLRHE
+25 
-36 GTICRMKTMA
+36 
-46 HRKALNGA
+46 ALTA
-54 LFTLLAAPLL
+54 PFLLAAAN
-64 LAATSLTAP
+64 LAVP

-83 FFESSEPDEP
+83 FFTAEEPEEP
-93 AVRAPREALKSFAMP
+93 PVRAPIDALNSFAMP

-148 SMDNSLEPVNR
+148 SMENSLEPVNR

-173 RRTVFADKL
+173 KRTVFADKL
-182 VLPRAFKILAGS
+182 VLPRAFKILAGG

-219 VKVTDGF
+219 EKVADGF

-237 GLFWGIDNLLVV
+237 GLFWGMDNLLVV
-249 SEHEWNLAYKAGQFV
+249 SEHEWNVAYKAGQFA

-352 YYGGVSSPLIYRGN
+352 YYGGVSSPLIYRGT

-395 QGRKQAEDFYAKG
+395 QGRMTAEDFYSKG
-408 EFLASNDV
+408 EFLASTDV
-416 RFRPTALASAPDG
+416 RFRPTALAGGPDG
-429 SIYIADMYRG
+429 SFYVADMYRG

-452 DYITKRGLSRGTGH
+452 DYITKRGLARGIGH
-466 GRIYRVVYLGADG
+466 GRIYRVVHVSANGA
-479 RAVPTAP
+479 AAP
-486 VARPQMSRDSS
+486 MPRDARPQMSRDST
-497 AALVGHLSNPDGWW
+497 AALVAHLSHPNGWW
-511 RDNAQQLLVQRADPS
+511 RDTAQQHLVQRADPKS
-526 TVPLLAKLARDR
+526 EPLLVKLAKDL
-538 KVDWRTRLHAL
+538 KADWRSRLHAL
-549 WTLQGMG
+549 WTLDGIGAM
-556 RMQVDLAQLA
+556 RADLALLA
-566 MADPRPELRAAGLRL
+566 MRDAKAELRAAGLRL
-581 AEPWLATAAAKPMK
+581 AESGLAKGDQKLIK
-595 AALALAGDANWQVR
+595 AVLTLAGDGNWQVR
-609 VQAAASLGV
+609 VQAAATLGA
-618 LPAEQRMAPMIALL
+618 LPDAARTQPMIALL
-632 TAHGDDPVLVDAA
+632 SVHGDDPVLVDAA
-645 VSGMKDG
+645 LSGLKG
-652 EMAVLSALASAPAT
+652 NELPVLTALAAARAAPREA
-666 PADVLAMLSGAL
+666 VAMLAGAL
-678 AKRREGAAGQTLV
+678 AKRRDAATGQQLV
-691 AMASNESLAPQARAA
+691 ALAARDDLPAPVRTA
-706 IMDGLA
+706 LLDGLA

-717 GAQGGGNAV
+717 GAQTGGNAV

-734 IPGVSRPRSGG
+734 IPGVTRARGGVQRFALAAEPAMISR
-745 NRFDLASEPTML
+745 LASGS
-757 TRLADTAGAL
+757 DAL
-767 AEPARNLL
+767 AEPSKKLL
-775 ALVNWPGRPAP
+775 ALVTWPGRPAP
-786 PALPPRSAA
+786 PALPPRNAS
-795 EEALFVR
+795 EEALFKQ
-802 GQAIYTEQ
+802 GQAIYVEQ
-810 CSGCHQA
+810 CSGCHQIE
-817 QGQGQATVAPPLAG
+817 GQGQATVAPALAG

-856 MPPLGGD
+856 MPPLGGAMSD
-863 MTNEEVAAVLTY
+863 EEVAAVLTY
-875 VRQSWGNTGA
+875 VRQSFGNRAA
-885 PLPPAAV
+885 PVPPAAV
-892 KEWRLAFAHRTMP
+892 KEWRLAFAHRTTP

>member
-1 MRHVVRTVKPTQT
+1 M
-14 WLARSAYYIQN
+14 
-25 AIAKRCRLRHE
+25 
-36 GTICRMKTMA
+36 
-46 HRKALNGA
+46 GA
-54 LFTLLAAPLL
+54 AVAALAAPLL
-64 LAATSLTAP
+64 LAAANLAVP

-83 FFESSEPDEP
+83 FFTAEEPEEP
-93 AVRAPREALKSFAMP
+93 PVRAPIDALNSFAMP

-148 SMDNSLEPVNR
+148 SMENSLEPVNR

-173 RRTVFADKL
+173 KRTVFADKL
-182 VLPRAFKILAGS
+182 VLPRAFKILAGG

-219 VKVTDGF
+219 EKVADGF

-237 GLFWGIDNLLVV
+237 GLFWGMDNLLVV
-249 SEHEWNLAYKAGQFV
+249 SEHEWNVAYKAGQFV

-352 YYGGVSSPLIYRGN
+352 YYGGVSSPLIYRGT

-395 QGRKQAEDFYAKG
+395 QGRMAAEDYYAKG
-408 EFLASNDV
+408 EFLASTDV
-416 RFRPTALASAPDG
+416 RFRPTALAGGPDG
-429 SIYIADMYRG
+429 SFYIADMYRG

-452 DYITKRGLSRGTGH
+452 DYITKRGLARGIGH
-466 GRIYRVVYLGADG
+466 GRIYRVVHVGANG
-479 RAVPTAP
+479 AAAP
-486 VARPQMSRDSS
+486 MPRDARPQMSRDTT
-497 AALVGHLSNPDGWW
+497 AALVAHLSHPNGWW
-511 RDNAQQLLVQRADPS
+511 RDTAQQHLVQRADPKS
-526 TVPLLAKLARDR
+526 ELLLVKLAKDLKA
-538 KVDWRTRLHAL
+538 DWRSRLHAL
-549 WTLQGMG
+549 WTLDGMG
-556 RMQVDLAQLA
+556 TMRADLALLA
-566 MADPRPELRAAGLRL
+566 MRDAKAELRAAGLRL
-581 AEPWLATAAAKPMK
+581 AESGLATGDQKLIKPV
-595 AALALAGDANWQVR
+595 LALAGDGNWQVR
-609 VQAAASLGV
+609 VQAAATLGA
-618 LPAEQRMAPMIALL
+618 LPDAARTQPMIALL
-632 TAHGDDPVLVDAA
+632 SVHGDDPVLVDAA
-645 VSGMKDG
+645 LSGLKAN
-652 EMAVLSALASAPAT
+652 ELPVLTALAAARAAPREA
-666 PADVLAMLSGAL
+666 VAMLAGAL
-678 AKRREGAAGQTLV
+678 AKRRDAATGQQLV
-691 AMASNESLAPQARAA
+691 ALAARDDLPAPVRTA
-706 IMDGLA
+706 LLDGLA

-717 GAQGGGNAV
+717 GAQTGGNAV

-734 IPGVSRPRSGG
+734 IPGVTRARGGVERFALAAEPAMISR
-745 NRFDLASEPTML
+745 LASGS
-757 TRLADTAGAL
+757 DAL
-767 AEPARNLL
+767 AEPSKKLL
-775 ALVNWPGRPAP
+775 ALITWPGRPAP
-786 PALPPRSAA
+786 PALPPRNAS
-795 EEALFVR
+795 EEALFKQ
-802 GQAIYTEQ
+802 GQAIYVEQ
-810 CSGCHQA
+810 CSGCHQIE
-817 QGQGQATVAPPLAG
+817 GQGQATVAPALAG

-856 MPPLGGD
+856 MPPLGGAMSD
-863 MTNEEVAAVLTY
+863 EEVAAVLTY
-875 VRQSWGNTGA
+875 VRQSFGNRAA
-885 PLPPAAV
+885 PVPPAAV
-892 KEWRLAFAHRTMP
+892 KEWRLAFAHRTTP

>member
-1 MRHVVRTVKPTQT
+1 MSGRRAGMGVAV
-14 WLARSAYYIQN
+14 AA
-25 AIAKRCRLRHE
+25 
-36 GTICRMKTMA
+36 
-46 HRKALNGA
+46 
-54 LFTLLAAPLL
+54 LAAPLL
-64 LAATSLTAP
+64 LAAGNLAVP

-83 FFESSEPDEP
+83 FFTAEEPEEP
-93 AVRAPREALKSFAMP
+93 PVRAPIDALNSFAMP

-148 SMDNSLEPVNR
+148 SMENSLEPVNR

-173 RRTVFADKL
+173 KRTVFADKL
-182 VLPRAFKILAGS
+182 VLPRAFKILAGG

-199 EPPTLWKACDT
+199 EPPMLWKACDT

-219 VKVTDGF
+219 EKVADGF

-237 GLFWGIDNLLVV
+237 GLFWGMDNLLVV
-249 SEHEWNLAYKAGQFV
+249 SEHEWNVGYKAGQFV

-331 PTFGLN
+331 PTLGLN

-352 YYGGVSSPLIYRGN
+352 YYGGVSSPLIYRGT

-395 QGRKQAEDFYAKG
+395 QGRMAAEDYYAKG
-408 EFLASNDV
+408 EFLASTDV
-416 RFRPTALASAPDG
+416 RFRPTALAGGPDG
-429 SIYIADMYRG
+429 SFYIADMHRG

-452 DYITKRGLSRGTGH
+452 DYITKRGLARGIGH
-466 GRIYRVVYLGADG
+466 GRIYRVVHVGANG
-479 RAVPTAP
+479 AAAP
-486 VARPQMSRDSS
+486 MPRDARPQMSRDTT
-497 AALVGHLSNPDGWW
+497 AALVAHLSHPNGWW
-511 RDNAQQLLVQRADPS
+511 RDTAQQLLVQRADPKS
-526 TVPLLAKLARDR
+526 EPLLVKLAKDL
-538 KVDWRTRLHAL
+538 KADWRSRLHAL
-549 WTLQGMG
+549 WTLDGMG
-556 RMQVDLAQLA
+556 AMRTDLALLA
-566 MADPRPELRAAGLRL
+566 LRDAKAELRAAGLRL
-581 AEPWLATAAAKPMK
+581 AESGLAKGDQKLIK
-595 AALALAGDANWQVR
+595 AVLALAGDGNWQVR
-609 VQAAASLGV
+609 VQAAATLGA
-618 LPAEQRMAPMIALL
+618 LPDAARTQPMIALL
-632 TAHGDDPVLVDAA
+632 SVHGDDPVLVDAA
-645 VSGMKDG
+645 LSGLKG
-652 EMAVLSALASAPAT
+652 NELPVLTALAAARAAPREA
-666 PADVLAMLSGAL
+666 VAMLAGAL
-678 AKRREGAAGQTLV
+678 AKRRDAATGQQLV
-691 AMASNESLAPQARAA
+691 ALAARDDLPAPVRTA
-706 IMDGLA
+706 LLDGLA

-717 GAQGGGNAV
+717 GAQTGGNAV

-734 IPGVSRPRSGG
+734 IPGVTRARGGVQRFALAAEPAMISR
-745 NRFDLASEPTML
+745 LASGS
-757 TRLADTAGAL
+757 DAL
-767 AEPARNLL
+767 AEPSKKLL
-775 ALVNWPGRPAP
+775 ALVTWPGRPAP
-786 PALPPRSAA
+786 PALPPRNAS
-795 EEALFVR
+795 EEALFKQ
-802 GQAIYTEQ
+802 GQAIYVEQ
-810 CSGCHQA
+810 CSGCHQIE
-817 QGQGQATVAPPLAG
+817 GQGQATVAPALAG

-856 MPPLGGD
+856 MPPLGGAMSD
-863 MTNEEVAAVLTY
+863 EEVAAVLTY
-875 VRQSWGNTGA
+875 VRQSFGNRAA
-885 PLPPAAV
+885 PVPPAAV
-892 KEWRLAFAHRTMP
+892 KEWRLAFAHRTTP

>member
-1 MRHVVRTVKPTQT
+1 M
-14 WLARSAYYIQN
+14 
-25 AIAKRCRLRHE
+25 
-36 GTICRMKTMA
+36 
-46 HRKALNGA
+46 GA
-54 LFTLLAAPLL
+54 AVAALAAPLL
-64 LAATSLTAP
+64 LAAANLAVP

-83 FFESSEPDEP
+83 FFTAEEPEEP
-93 AVRAPREALKSFAMP
+93 PVRAPIDALNSFAMP

-148 SMDNSLEPVNR
+148 SMENSLEPVNR

-173 RRTVFADKL
+173 KRTVFADKL
-182 VLPRAFKILAGS
+182 VLPRAFKILAGG

-219 VKVTDGF
+219 EKVADGF

-237 GLFWGIDNLLVV
+237 GLFWGMDNLLVV
-249 SEHEWNLAYKAGQFV
+249 SEHEWNVAYKAGQFV

-352 YYGGVSSPLIYRGN
+352 YYGGVSSPLIYRGT

-395 QGRKQAEDFYAKG
+395 QGRMAAEDYYAKG
-408 EFLASNDV
+408 EFLASTDV
-416 RFRPTALASAPDG
+416 RFRPTALAGGPDG
-429 SIYIADMYRG
+429 SFYIADMYRG

-452 DYITKRGLSRGTGH
+452 DYITKRGLARGIGH
-466 GRIYRVVYLGADG
+466 GRIYRVVHVGANG
-479 RAVPTAP
+479 AAAP
-486 VARPQMSRDSS
+486 MPRDARPQMSRDTT
-497 AALVGHLSNPDGWW
+497 AALVAHLSHPNGWW
-511 RDNAQQLLVQRADPS
+511 RDTAQQHLVQRADPKS
-526 TVPLLAKLARDR
+526 EPLLVKLAKDL
-538 KVDWRTRLHAL
+538 KADWRSRLHAL
-549 WTLQGMG
+549 WTLDGMG
-556 RMQVDLAQLA
+556 TMRADLALLA
-566 MADPRPELRAAGLRL
+566 MRDAKAELRAAGLRL
-581 AEPWLATAAAKPMK
+581 AESGLATGDQKLIKPV
-595 AALALAGDANWQVR
+595 LALAGDGNWQVR
-609 VQAAASLGV
+609 VQAAATLGA
-618 LPAEQRMAPMIALL
+618 LPDAARTQPMIALL
-632 TAHGDDPVLVDAA
+632 SVHGDDPVLVDAA
-645 VSGMKDG
+645 LSGLKG
-652 EMAVLSALASAPAT
+652 NELPVLTALAAARAAPREA
-666 PADVLAMLSGAL
+666 VAMLAGAL
-678 AKRREGAAGQTLV
+678 AKRRDAATGQQLV
-691 AMASNESLAPQARAA
+691 ALAARDDLPAPVRTA
-706 IMDGLA
+706 LLDGLA

-717 GAQGGGNAV
+717 GAQTGGNAV

-734 IPGVSRPRSGG
+734 IPGVTRARGGVERFALAAEPAMISR
-745 NRFDLASEPTML
+745 LASGS
-757 TRLADTAGAL
+757 DAL
-767 AEPARNLL
+767 AEPSKKLL
-775 ALVNWPGRPAP
+775 ALITWPGRPAP
-786 PALPPRSAA
+786 PALPPRNAS
-795 EEALFVR
+795 EEALFKQ
-802 GQAIYTEQ
+802 GQAIYVEQ
-810 CSGCHQA
+810 CSGCHQIE
-817 QGQGQATVAPPLAG
+817 GQGQATVAPALAG

-856 MPPLGGD
+856 MPPLGGAMSD
-863 MTNEEVAAVLTY
+863 EEVAAVLTY
-875 VRQSWGNTGA
+875 VRQSFGNRAA
-885 PLPPAAV
+885 PVPPAAV
-892 KEWRLAFAHRTMP
+892 KEWRLAFAHRTTP

>member
-1 MRHVVRTVKPTQT
+1 M
-14 WLARSAYYIQN
+14 
-25 AIAKRCRLRHE
+25 
-36 GTICRMKTMA
+36 
-46 HRKALNGA
+46 GA
-54 LFTLLAAPLL
+54 AVAALAAPLL
-64 LAATSLTAP
+64 LAAANLAVP

-83 FFESSEPDEP
+83 FFTAEEPEEP
-93 AVRAPREALKSFAMP
+93 PVRAPIDALNSFAMP

-148 SMDNSLEPVNR
+148 SMENSLEPVNR

-173 RRTVFADKL
+173 KRTVFADKL
-182 VLPRAFKILAGS
+182 VLPRAFKILAGG

-219 VKVTDGF
+219 EKVADGF

-237 GLFWGIDNLLVV
+237 GLFWGMDNLLVV
-249 SEHEWNLAYKAGQFV
+249 SEHEWNVAYKAGQFV

-352 YYGGVSSPLIYRGN
+352 YYGGVSSPLIYRGT

-395 QGRKQAEDFYAKG
+395 QGRMAAEDYYAKG
-408 EFLASNDV
+408 EFLASTDV
-416 RFRPTALASAPDG
+416 RFRPTALAGGPDG
-429 SIYIADMYRG
+429 SFYIADMYRG

-452 DYITKRGLSRGTGH
+452 DYITKRGLARGIGH
-466 GRIYRVVYLGADG
+466 GRIYRVVHVGANG
-479 RAVPTAP
+479 AAAP
-486 VARPQMSRDSS
+486 MPRDARPQMSRDTT
-497 AALVGHLSNPDGWW
+497 AALVAHLSHPNGWW
-511 RDNAQQLLVQRADPS
+511 RDTAQQHLVQRADPKS
-526 TVPLLAKLARDR
+526 EPLLVKLAKDL
-538 KVDWRTRLHAL
+538 KADWRSRLHAL
-549 WTLQGMG
+549 WTLDGMG
-556 RMQVDLAQLA
+556 TMRADLALLA
-566 MADPRPELRAAGLRL
+566 MRDAKAELRAAGLRL
-581 AEPWLATAAAKPMK
+581 AESGLATGDQKLIKPV
-595 AALALAGDANWQVR
+595 LALAGDGNWQVR
-609 VQAAASLGV
+609 VQAAATLGA
-618 LPAEQRMAPMIALL
+618 LPDAARTQPMIALL
-632 TAHGDDPVLVDAA
+632 SVHGDDPVLVDAA
-645 VSGMKDG
+645 LSGLKG
-652 EMAVLSALASAPAT
+652 NELPVLTALAAARAAPREA
-666 PADVLAMLSGAL
+666 VAMLAGAL
-678 AKRREGAAGQTLV
+678 AKRRDAATGQQLV
-691 AMASNESLAPQARAA
+691 ALAARDDLPAPVRTA
-706 IMDGLA
+706 LLDGLA

-717 GAQGGGNAV
+717 GAQTGGNAV

-734 IPGVSRPRSGG
+734 IPGVTRARGGVERFALAAEPAMISR
-745 NRFDLASEPTML
+745 LASGS
-757 TRLADTAGAL
+757 DAL
-767 AEPARNLL
+767 AEPSKKLL
-775 ALVNWPGRPAP
+775 ALITWPGRPAP
-786 PALPPRSAA
+786 PALPPRNAS
-795 EEALFVR
+795 EEALFK
-802 GQAIYTEQ
+802 
-810 CSGCHQA
+810 
-817 QGQGQATVAPPLAG
+817 QGQ
-831 SKRVA
+831 
-836 ANGDVPVRILTNGL
+836 
-850 EGKIGL
+850 IGL
-856 MPPLGGD
+856 MPPLGGAMSD
-863 MTNEEVAAVLTY
+863 EEVAAVLTY
-875 VRQSWGNTGA
+875 VRQSFGNRAA
-885 PLPPAAV
+885 PVPPAAV
-892 KEWRLAFAHRTMP
+892 KEWRLAFAHRTTP

>member
-1 MRHVVRTVKPTQT
+1 M
-14 WLARSAYYIQN
+14 
-25 AIAKRCRLRHE
+25 
-36 GTICRMKTMA
+36 
-46 HRKALNGA
+46 GA
-54 LFTLLAAPLL
+54 AVAALAAPLL
-64 LAATSLTAP
+64 LAAANLAVP

-83 FFESSEPDEP
+83 FFTAEEPEEP
-93 AVRAPREALKSFAMP
+93 PVRAPIDALNSFAMP

-148 SMDNSLEPVNR
+148 SMENSLEPVNR

-173 RRTVFADKL
+173 KRTVFADKL
-182 VLPRAFKILAGS
+182 VLPRAFKILAGG

-219 VKVTDGF
+219 EKVADGF

-237 GLFWGIDNLLVV
+237 GLFWGMDNLLVV
-249 SEHEWNLAYKAGQFV
+249 SEHEWNVAYKAGQFV

-352 YYGGVSSPLIYRGN
+352 YYGGVSSPLIYRGT

-395 QGRKQAEDFYAKG
+395 QGRMAAEDYYAKG
-408 EFLASNDV
+408 EFLASTDV
-416 RFRPTALASAPDG
+416 RFRPTALAGGPDG
-429 SIYIADMYRG
+429 SFYIADMYRG

-452 DYITKRGLSRGTGH
+452 DYITKRGLARGIGH
-466 GRIYRVVYLGADG
+466 GRIYRVVHVGANG
-479 RAVPTAP
+479 AAAP
-486 VARPQMSRDSS
+486 MPRDARPQMSRDTT
-497 AALVGHLSNPDGWW
+497 AALVAHLSHPNGWW
-511 RDNAQQLLVQRADPS
+511 RDTAQQHLVQRADPKS
-526 TVPLLAKLARDR
+526 EPLLVKLAKDL
-538 KVDWRTRLHAL
+538 KADWRSRLHAL
-549 WTLQGMG
+549 WTLDGMG
-556 RMQVDLAQLA
+556 TMRADLALLA
-566 MADPRPELRAAGLRL
+566 MRDAKAELRAAGLRL
-581 AEPWLATAAAKPMK
+581 AESGLATGDQKLIKPV
-595 AALALAGDANWQVR
+595 LALAGDGNWQVR
-609 VQAAASLGV
+609 VQAAATLGA
-618 LPAEQRMAPMIALL
+618 LPDAARTQPMIALL
-632 TAHGDDPVLVDAA
+632 SMHGDDPVLVDAA
-645 VSGMKDG
+645 LSGLKG
-652 EMAVLSALASAPAT
+652 NELPVLTALAAARAAPREA
-666 PADVLAMLSGAL
+666 VAMLAGAL
-678 AKRREGAAGQTLV
+678 AKRRDAATGQQLV
-691 AMASNESLAPQARAA
+691 ALAARDDLPAPVRTA
-706 IMDGLA
+706 LLDGLA

-717 GAQGGGNAV
+717 GAQTGGNAV

-734 IPGVSRPRSGG
+734 IPGVTRARGGVERFALAAEPAMISR
-745 NRFDLASEPTML
+745 LASGS
-757 TRLADTAGAL
+757 DAL
-767 AEPARNLL
+767 AEPSKKLL
-775 ALVNWPGRPAP
+775 ALITWPGRPAP
-786 PALPPRSAA
+786 PALPPRNAS
-795 EEALFVR
+795 EEALFKQ
-802 GQAIYTEQ
+802 GQAIYVEQ
-810 CSGCHQA
+810 CSGCHQIE
-817 QGQGQATVAPPLAG
+817 GQGQATVAPALAG

-856 MPPLGGD
+856 MPPLGGAMSD
-863 MTNEEVAAVLTY
+863 EEVAAVLTY
-875 VRQSWGNTGA
+875 VRQSFGNRAA
-885 PLPPAAV
+885 PVPPAAV
-892 KEWRLAFAHRTMP
+892 KEWRLAFAHRTTP